1 MRTGKHQFNWKR
13 YAIIWAKEIMD
24 NNSKYSLV
32 KAYQINIQFGNLVE
46 EYLNNMKKLKQSI
59 RNYRMA
65 ILQAHLEGLQK
76 EFKVLNKNTEESI
89 TKAENMVKEFTGDNE
104 YEKGFEEFKKN
115 WNGTIDFN
123 NDDIPEEV
131 MDALKDFS
139 NQLDNMSEQIETVN
153 EIIKI
158 KKGLLDDD

>member
-1 MRTGKHQFNWKR
+1 
-13 YAIIWAKEIMD
+13 MD
-24 NNSKYSLV
+24 KNSKYSLV

-46 EYLNNMKKLKQSI
+46 EYLNNMKRLKQSI

-89 TKAENMVKEFTGDNE
+89 TKAENMVKEFTGMSDEE

-115 WNGTIDFN
+115 
-123 NDDIPEEV
+123 
-131 MDALKDFS
+131 
-139 NQLDNMSEQIETVN
+139 
-153 EIIKI
+153 
-158 KKGLLDDD
+158 

>member
-1 MRTGKHQFNWKR
+1 
-13 YAIIWAKEIMD
+13 MD
-24 NNSKYSLV
+24 KNSKYSLV

-46 EYLNNMKKLKQSI
+46 DYLNNMKRLKQSI

-89 TKAENMVKEFTGDNE
+89 TKAENMVKEFTGMSDEE

-115 WNGTIDFN
+115 
-123 NDDIPEEV
+123 
-131 MDALKDFS
+131 
-139 NQLDNMSEQIETVN
+139 
-153 EIIKI
+153 
-158 KKGLLDDD
+158 

>member
-1 MRTGKHQFNWKR
+1 
-13 YAIIWAKEIMD
+13 MD
-24 NNSKYSLV
+24 NNTNYSLV

-46 EYLNNMKKLKQSI
+46 DYLNNMKKLKQSI

-89 TKAENMVKEFTGDNE
+89 TKAENMVKEFTGMSNEE

-131 MDALKDFS
+131 MNALKDFS

-158 KKGLLDDD
+158 KKKGLLDED